1 MGTALNVANFIIMS
15 EHRGV
20 QPPTS
25 AAVTTPNT
33 PQHNN
38 NNNDPSP
45 TAPKLQQQ
53 NSSSYQV
60 GNIQLPITRV
70 QDQGS
75 IWLFIQR
82 NYSRGI
88 EVQFS
93 TEFPQELK
101 DANVD
106 INVYESTINQIN
118 QKLLASEEITAY
130 DIISGIF
137 NYFLCNIPTLFW
149 KSKYLKAFDE
159 IIDLITI
166 QNRSYFN
173 AKGVHMNDPIM
184 SGLRHIEIQIIPKR
198 NN

>member
-1 MGTALNVANFIIMS
+1 MS
-15 EHRGV
+15 EGRAVPPPITPTAPPPPAESQLQRSQNLPSSANAGARGV
-20 QPPTS
+20 PTS
-25 AAVTTPNT
+25 AAVSAPNT
-33 PQHNN
+33 PQHN

-101 DANVD
+101 DAVILMNRGSQWGHHGKNLQFSNLQIRKNTAV
-106 INVYESTINQIN
+106 IYKYTIYCVQYNN
-118 QKLLASEEITAY
+118 
-130 DIISGIF
+130 F
-137 NYFLCNIPTLFW
+137 IP
-149 KSKYLKAFDE
+149 S
-159 IIDLITI
+159 DL
-166 QNRSYFN
+166 
-173 AKGVHMNDPIM
+173 
-184 SGLRHIEIQIIPKR
+184 
-198 NN
+198 